1 MRDAKVAN
9 HWTAAA
15 SSAPHSQLAVRS
27 GGEVLRK
34 GGRGWV
40 EAVGAASH
48 RAEDA
53 NSAFNQR
60 LGEDEKH
67 PLAQTMVASGCVTM
81 NPLLPES

>member
-1 MRDAKVAN
+1 MDARREGGQ
-9 HWTAAA
+9 
-15 SSAPHSQLAVRS
+15 SLDSGRQLS
-27 GGEVLRK
+27 TTQPIGGEVGGGGRK

-40 EAVGAASH
+40 EAAGAASH